1 MPRKI
6 RLARMRILL
15 CVPILGCINTD
26 FGRVRPSLRTD
37 DMHSWMGPAIT
48 ERYGEPASQFRLT
61 DEERSLRDLAY
72 PLIEPPYERQRWY
85 SVLNEYGIT
94 RIFQRD
100 WWLYDE
106 TAYTTAMFGN
116 PARSTETYYNR
127 LIEDIRNDIVRIGPF
142 AANARYISD
151 MDLKREKS
159 LRYVS
164 NLSPSESGN
173 TLARIAENSLI
184 ARWVNQSLMQRVTS
198 YQFALERLVISAPS
212 PMAAEAERQ
221 LQLMRIAIAEAALVP
236 RGAPPVALI
245 TK

>member
-26 FGRVRPSLRTD
+26 FGRVRPSLRSD
-37 DMHSWMGPAIT
+37 GMHSWMGPAIT

-85 SVLNEYGIT
+85 SVLNEYGLT
-94 RIFQRD
+94 RIFDRN
-100 WWLYDE
+100 WWAYDE
-106 TAYTTAMFGN
+106 TAYATAMFGN

-142 AANARYISD
+142 AANARYVAD
-151 MDLKREKS
+151 MDMKREKS
-159 LRYVS
+159 LRYIS
-164 NLSPSESGN
+164 TLSPDEN
-173 TLARIAENSLI
+173 ANALARIAENSLI
-184 ARWVNQSLMQRVTS
+184 ARWVHESLMQRANS
-198 YQFALERLVISAPS
+198 YQFALQRLVITAPS
-212 PMAAEAERQ
+212 PTAAMAERQ
-221 LQLMRIAIAEAALVP
+221 LQLMRMTIAEAALVP
-236 RGAPPVALI
+236 AGAPTALV

>member
-48 ERYGEPASQFRLT
+48 ERYGEPYSQFPLT
-61 DEERSLRDLAY
+61 DEERSLRDQAY

-85 SVLNEYGIT
+85 SVLNEYGLT
-94 RIFQRD
+94 RFFKRD
-100 WWLYDE
+100 WWFYDE
-106 TAYTTAMFGN
+106 TAYTTALFGD
-116 PARSTETYYNR
+116 PARSTTTLYSR
-127 LIEDIRNDIVRIGPF
+127 LIDDIRNDIVRIGPY

-151 MDLKREKS
+151 MDIKRERS
-159 LRYVS
+159 LRFVS
-164 NLSPSESGN
+164 NLSPSETGN

-184 ARWVNQSLMQRVTS
+184 SRWVNQSLMQRANS
-198 YQFALERLVISAPS
+198 YQFALERLVIAAPS
-212 PMAAEAERQ
+212 PFAAEAERQ

-236 RGAPPVALI
+236 RGAPTALI

>member
-1 MPRKI
+1 MSRKL
-6 RLARMRILL
+6 RLARARILL
-15 CVPILGCINTD
+15 CVPILGCVNTD

-37 DMHSWMGPAIT
+37 DMHAWMGPAIT
-48 ERYGEPASQFRLT
+48 ERYGEPASQFPLT

-100 WWLYDE
+100 WWYFDV
-106 TAYTTAMFGN
+106 TAYTTALFGD
-116 PARSTETYYNR
+116 PARSTQTLYNR
-127 LIEDIRNDIVRIGPF
+127 LIDDIRNDIVRIGPF
-142 AANARYISD
+142 AANARYVSD
-151 MDLKREKS
+151 MDIKREKS
-159 LRYVS
+159 LRYIS
-164 NLSPSESGN
+164 GLSPSEAGN

-184 ARWVNQSLMQRVTS
+184 ARWVNESLLQRVSS
-198 YQFALERLVISAPS
+198 YQFALERLVIAAPS

-221 LQLMRIAIAEAALVP
+221 LQLMRIKIAEAALVP
-236 RGAPPVALI
+236 RNAPPIAMI